1 MARPTLTHQALGT
14 LQNASRATTAQQMS
28 GSVFAEL
35 LAILTLKD
43 RLSAHRWGTQT
54 HGPHYRS

>member
-1 MARPTLTHQALGT
+1 
-14 LQNASRATTAQQMS
+14 MS
-28 GSVFAEL
+28 CFVFAEL

-43 RLSAHRWGTQT
+43 RLSAHRLGTQM